1 MSRLG
6 RVVPMLLV
14 AFALSG
20 CTALTTAKNPPP
32 PRASG
37 VVAAVEAGSDVGNNR
52 PHVTYDGLMV
62 RRRVVIAIHPT
73 AAADLIFLRSKM
85 DDAAARL
92 HMTLTTVSTSVLDPA
107 LLEHLAPELA
117 VAIPAGKTPADARRL
132 IDPASVEGRRL
143 REVAKYDVASVLVH
157 DLRFS
162 APSANPVGV
171 ANDIDREGILSD
183 ALGSYT
189 TTIGRRELDITY
201 TGPLLSDD
209 LVQSVRV
216 GIARGAGI
224 QPAAVTVAPRSIT
237 GVGVD
242 MAKEPTPAP
251 VAINIATS
259 HNHSAALPIAPVAE
273 AASWYSSSWV
283 VWVLAPAVLM
293 IFTLVLLMIT
303 PGGRAMLRRKQGAGS
318 SSVPGLSPEH
328 VVD

>member
-1 MSRLG
+1 VKISRAL
-6 RVVPMLLV
+6 RVVAVLLMG
-14 AFALSG
+14 FALTG
-20 CTALTTAKNPPP
+20 CTVEAATPAATSTPARPV
-32 PRASG
+32 A
-37 VVAAVEAGSDVGNNR
+37 VVASEAGSDVGNNR

-73 AAADLIFLRSKM
+73 AGADLAFLRSEM

-107 LLEHLAPELA
+107 VLENLAPELA
-117 VAIPAGKTPADARRL
+117 VAIPAGKTLADARRL
-132 IDPASVEGRRL
+132 IDPAPAEGRRF

-162 APSANPVGV
+162 APSANPVGA

-189 TTIGRRELDITY
+189 TTIGRRELDVTY

-224 QPAAVTVAPRSIT
+224 LPSAVTVAPRSTT

-242 MAKEPTPAP
+242 MAKEPAPAP
-251 VAINIATS
+251 VAINVATV
-259 HNHSAALPIAPVAE
+259 HNHGAALP
-273 AASWYSSSWV
+273 AAAGPSSSGPSPW
-283 VWVLAPAVLM
+283 AVSNVAVMVML
-293 IFTLVLLMIT
+293 ILTLVLVV
-303 PGGRAMLRRKQGAGS
+303 ARRLAREPQ
-318 SSVPGLSPEH
+318 
-328 VVD
+328 

>member
-1 MSRLG
+1 VKISRAL
-6 RVVPMLLV
+6 RVVAVLLMG
-14 AFALSG
+14 FALTG
-20 CTALTTAKNPPP
+20 CTVEAATPAATSTPARPV
-32 PRASG
+32 A
-37 VVAAVEAGSDVGNNR
+37 VVASEAGSDVGNNR

-73 AAADLIFLRSKM
+73 AGADLAFLRSEM

-107 LLEHLAPELA
+107 VLENLVPELA
-117 VAIPAGKTPADARRL
+117 VAIPAGKTLADARRL
-132 IDPASVEGRRL
+132 IDPAPAEGRRF

-162 APSANPVGV
+162 APSANPVGA

-189 TTIGRRELDITY
+189 TTIGRRELDVTY

-224 QPAAVTVAPRSIT
+224 LPSAVTVAPRSTT

-242 MAKEPTPAP
+242 MAKEPAPAP
-251 VAINIATS
+251 VAINVATA
-259 HNHSAALPIAPVAE
+259 HNHGAALP
-273 AASWYSSSWV
+273 AAAGPSSSGPSPW
-283 VWVLAPAVLM
+283 AVSNVAVMVML
-293 IFTLVLLMIT
+293 ILTLVLVV
-303 PGGRAMLRRKQGAGS
+303 ARRLAREPQ
-318 SSVPGLSPEH
+318 
-328 VVD
+328 

>member
-1 MSRLG
+1 VKISRAL
-6 RVVPMLLV
+6 RVVAVLLLG
-14 AFALSG
+14 FAVTG
-20 CTALTTAKNPPP
+20 CTVEAATPAATSTPARPV
-32 PRASG
+32 A
-37 VVAAVEAGSDVGNNR
+37 VVASEAGSDVGNNR

-73 AAADLIFLRSKM
+73 AGADLAFLRSEM

-107 LLEHLAPELA
+107 VLENLAPELA
-117 VAIPAGKTPADARRL
+117 VAIPAGKTLADARRL
-132 IDPASVEGRRL
+132 IDPAPAEGRRF

-162 APSANPVGV
+162 APSANPVGA

-189 TTIGRRELDITY
+189 TTIGRRELDVTY

-224 QPAAVTVAPRSIT
+224 LPSAVTVAPRSTT

-242 MAKEPTPAP
+242 MAKEPAPAP
-251 VAINIATS
+251 VAINVATA
-259 HNHSAALPIAPVAE
+259 HNHGAALP
-273 AASWYSSSWV
+273 AAAGPSSSGPSPW
-283 VWVLAPAVLM
+283 AVSNVAVMVML
-293 IFTLVLLMIT
+293 ILTLVLVV
-303 PGGRAMLRRKQGAGS
+303 ARRLAREPQ
-318 SSVPGLSPEH
+318 
-328 VVD
+328 

>member
-1 MSRLG
+1 VKISRAL
-6 RVVPMLLV
+6 RVVAVLLMG
-14 AFALSG
+14 FALTG
-20 CTALTTAKNPPP
+20 CTVEAATPAATSTPARPV
-32 PRASG
+32 A
-37 VVAAVEAGSDVGNNR
+37 VVASEAGSDVGNNR

-73 AAADLIFLRSKM
+73 AGADLAFLRSEM

-107 LLEHLAPELA
+107 VLENLAPELA
-117 VAIPAGKTPADARRL
+117 VAIPAGKTLADARRL
-132 IDPASVEGRRL
+132 IDPASAEGRRF

-162 APSANPVGV
+162 APSANPVGA

-189 TTIGRRELDITY
+189 TTIGRRELDVTY

-224 QPAAVTVAPRSIT
+224 LPSAVTVAPRSTT

-242 MAKEPTPAP
+242 MAKEPAPAP
-251 VAINIATS
+251 VAINVATA
-259 HNHSAALPIAPVAE
+259 HNHGAALP
-273 AASWYSSSWV
+273 AAAGPSSSGPSPW
-283 VWVLAPAVLM
+283 AVSNVAVMVML
-293 IFTLVLLMIT
+293 ILTLVLVV
-303 PGGRAMLRRKQGAGS
+303 ARRLAREPQ
-318 SSVPGLSPEH
+318 
-328 VVD
+328 

>member
-1 MSRLG
+1 M
-6 RVVPMLLV
+6 VLL

-20 CTALTTAKNPPP
+20 CTALTTVTRPP

-37 VVAAVEAGSDVGNNR
+37 VVPAVEAGSDVGNSR

-73 AAADLIFLRSKM
+73 AGADLVFLRRKM

-92 HMTLTTVSTSVLDPA
+92 HLTLTTVSTSVLDPG

-117 VAIPAGKTPADARRL
+117 VALPAGKTLADARRL
-132 IDPASVEGRRL
+132 VDPDSAEGRRF

-162 APSANPVGV
+162 VPSANPVGV

-183 ALGSYT
+183 ALGNYT
-189 TTIGRRELDITY
+189 TTLRNHELDISY

-209 LVQSVRV
+209 LVESVRV

-224 QPAAVTVAPRSIT
+224 QAAAVTVAPRSTT

-242 MAKEPTPAP
+242 IAKEPSPAP
-251 VAINIATS
+251 VAIGISSVHT
-259 HNHSAALPIAPVAE
+259 HGAALPAA
-273 AASWYSSSWV
+273 AASSYTSPWV
-283 VWVLAPAVLM
+283 VWVVALVVLM
-293 IFTLVLLMIT
+293 TLTLVLLII
-303 PGGRAMLRRKQGAGS
+303 RLRR
-318 SSVPGLSPEH
+318 PGIARWN
-328 VVD
+328 D

>member
-1 MSRLG
+1 MIRLG
-6 RVVPMLLV
+6 RVGPILLV
-14 AFALSG
+14 ALALSG
-20 CTALTTAKNPPP
+20 CATLTTPTNPPP

-37 VVAAVEAGSDVGNNR
+37 VVAAVEAGSDVGNDR

-62 RRRVVIAIHPT
+62 RRRVVIAIHP
-73 AAADLIFLRSKM
+73 AAGADLIFLRSKM

-92 HMTLTTVSTSVLDPA
+92 HLTLTTVSTSVLDPA

-117 VAIPAGKTPADARRL
+117 VALPAGKTLADARRL
-132 IDPASVEGRRL
+132 IDPASVEGRRF

-162 APSANPVGV
+162 APSANSVGV
-171 ANDIDREGILSD
+171 ANAIDREGILSD

-189 TTIGRRELDITY
+189 TTFGRRELDISY

-224 QPAAVTVAPRSIT
+224 QPAAVTVAPRST
-237 GVGVD
+237 SGVGVN

-251 VAINIATS
+251 VAINIATTHS
-259 HNHSAALPIAPVAE
+259 HSAALPAAPVAA
-273 AASWYSSSWV
+273 AASWYSSAWV

-293 IFTLVLLMIT
+293 ILTLVLLLIT
-303 PGGRAMLRRKQGAGS
+303 RGGRAMLRRK
-318 SSVPGLSPEH
+318 
-328 VVD
+328 

>member
-1 MSRLG
+1 
-6 RVVPMLLV
+6 MLLV
-14 AFALSG
+14 AFVLSG

-37 VVAAVEAGSDVGNNR
+37 VVAAIEAGSDVGNSR

-132 IDPASVEGRRL
+132 IDPASAEGRRF
-143 REVAKYDVASVLVH
+143 REVARYDVASVLVH

-162 APSANPVGV
+162 AAAANPVGV
-171 ANDIDREGILSD
+171 ANSIDREGIVSD
-183 ALGSYT
+183 ALGNYT
-189 TTIGRRELDITY
+189 TTLGSRELDITY
-201 TGPLLSDD
+201 IGPLLSDD
-209 LVQSVRV
+209 LVQTVRL

-224 QPAAVTVAPRSIT
+224 LPDAVTVAPRSTT

-242 MAKEPTPAP
+242 MAKEPKPAP
-251 VAINIATS
+251 VAIDIAAA
-259 HNHSAALPIAPVAE
+259 HNHGAALPATPVAA
-273 AASWYSSSWV
+273 AASWYSSSWFF
-283 VWVLAPAVLM
+283 WVLAPAVLM
-293 IFTLVLLMIT
+293 ILTLVLLVIT
-303 PGGRAMLRRKQGAGS
+303 PGGRAMLRRKQAAGS
-318 SSVPGLSPEH
+318 SSVQGRSLEH

>member
-1 MSRLG
+1 
-6 RVVPMLLV
+6 MLLV

-20 CTALTTAKNPPP
+20 CTALTTATNPPSRP
-32 PRASG
+32 SA
-37 VVAAVEAGSDVGNNR
+37 VVAVVEAGSDVGNNR

-73 AAADLIFLRSKM
+73 AATDLAFLRSKM

-107 LLEHLAPELA
+107 LLENLAPELA
-117 VAIPAGKTPADARRL
+117 VALPAGKTPADARRL
-132 IDPASVEGRRL
+132 IDPASVEGRRF

-162 APSANPVGV
+162 APSANPVGA

-183 ALGSYT
+183 ALGNYT
-189 TTIGRRELDITY
+189 TTIGRHELDISY

-224 QPAAVTVAPRSIT
+224 QPAAVTVGPRSTT

-251 VAINIATS
+251 VAINIATAHS
-259 HNHSAALPIAPVAE
+259 HSFALRAAPVA
-273 AASWYSSSWV
+273 AAAATSWYSSVWV
-283 VWVLAPAVLM
+283 VWVLAPALLLVL
-293 IFTLVLLMIT
+293 TLVLLMIT

-318 SSVPGLSPEH
+318 SSVPGHHSEH